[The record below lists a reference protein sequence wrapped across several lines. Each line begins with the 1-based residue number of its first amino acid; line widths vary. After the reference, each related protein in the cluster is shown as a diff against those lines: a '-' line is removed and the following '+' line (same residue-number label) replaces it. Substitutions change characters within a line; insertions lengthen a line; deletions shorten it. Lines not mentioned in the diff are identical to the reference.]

1 MPWEGH
7 LRSGPKSGMELFTRM
22 LALYR
27 TSLGCKRRRGAALC
41 ELQVEAAL
49 DEEKTNMGFNSLS
62 SARIE
67 VMEERKAESA
77 IYIHYVGKEMQTRIR
92 K

>member
-1 MPWEGH
+1 MPCEGY

-67 VMEERKAESA
+67 IMEERQLSLPF
-77 IYIHYVGKEMQTRIR
+77 TSTT
-92 K
+92 

>member
-7 LRSGPKSGMELFTRM
+7 LRSGPKSGMELSTRM

-27 TSLGCKRRRGAALC
+27 TSLGCKRRRGAALS
-41 ELQVEAAL
+41 ELQAEAAL

-62 SARIE
+62 PARFE
-67 VMEERKAESA
+67 VMEERKLSLLF
-77 IYIHYVGKEMQTRIR
+77 TSTT
-92 K
+92 